1 MSTRHTTFKD
11 LTLAEFEAYAKTLLD
26 HTVSGINRERQIA
39 YLRRIV
45 ANDDGLIKSEQ
56 VLLSARR
63 RLQRLQRAAI
73 DTIESDHSLD
83 FEAAPELFVD
93 APKTDAEIIAL
104 LTQDNAT
111 VYLRDR
117 TLSGNIRITGNNVR
131 LIGLGTTGTAVAG
144 TLACTCTIAT
154 DTIQIGGDN
163 VSSGPRVKKPLPLS
177 LPRAPGSTWNSASS
191 RARTVPTRMPNST
204 TAMALEEATK

>member
-26 HTVSGINRERQIA
+26 HTVSGVNRERQIA

-63 RLQRLQRAAI
+63 RLQRLQRDAI

-104 LTQDNAT
+104 LTQDNST

-117 TLSGNIRITGNNVR
+117 NLSGNIRVTGNNVR

-144 TLACTCTIAT
+144 TLACTCTITT
-154 DTIQIGGDN
+154 DMIQIGGDN
-163 VSSGPRVKKPLPLS
+163 VRLEGIKFQTSGEKAITFVSGKGAGLD
-177 LPRAPGSTWNSASS
+177 
-191 RARTVPTRMPNST
+191 
-204 TAMALEEATK
+204 LEQWFL

>member
-26 HTVSGINRERQIA
+26 HTVSGVNRERQIA

-45 ANDDGLIKSEQ
+45 ANDDGQIKSEQ

-63 RLQRLQRAAI
+63 RLQRLQRDAI

-117 TLSGNIRITGNNVR
+117 NLSGNIRVTGNNVR

-154 DTIQIGGDN
+154 DMIQIGGDN
-163 VSSGPRVKKPLPLS
+163 PGINGQGPQPLKYC
-177 LPRAPGSTWNSASS
+177 
-191 RARTVPTRMPNST
+191 
-204 TAMALEEATK
+204 ALFH

>member
-1 MSTRHTTFKD
+1 MRRLVFKPQKKEYQITKNNTMSTRHTTFKD
-11 LTLAEFEAYAKTLLD
+11 LTLVEFEAYAKTLLD
-26 HTVSGINRERQIA
+26 HTSVGVNRERQIA

-45 ANDDGLIKSEQ
+45 ANDDGLIKSDQ

-104 LTQDNAT
+104 LTQDNST
-111 VYLRDR
+111 VSCETARSPAIFALRE
-117 TLSGNIRITGNNVR
+117 
-131 LIGLGTTGTAVAG
+131 TTCA
-144 TLACTCTIAT
+144 
-154 DTIQIGGDN
+154 
-163 VSSGPRVKKPLPLS
+163 
-177 LPRAPGSTWNSASS
+177 
-191 RARTVPTRMPNST
+191 
-204 TAMALEEATK
+204 